1 MIEIFVSYATLQKQ
15 VEIPLIV
22 EENCTIALAIA
33 RSKIQQQFP
42 DISLANIAVGIYGK
56 RKTLDT
62 IVSAGDRVEIYRAL
76 TIDPM
81 ELRRLK
87 AKMSR

>member
-1 MIEIFVSYATLQKQ
+1 MIEITISYATPQKQ
-15 VEIPLIV
+15 IEIPLIV
-22 EENCTIALAIA
+22 EENCTIALAIS

-42 DISLANIAVGIYGK
+42 DIALANIAVGIYGK
-56 RKTLDT
+56 RKTLDA
-62 IVSAGDRVEIYRAL
+62 IVSAGDRVEIYRPL

-87 AKMSR
+87 VKMSR